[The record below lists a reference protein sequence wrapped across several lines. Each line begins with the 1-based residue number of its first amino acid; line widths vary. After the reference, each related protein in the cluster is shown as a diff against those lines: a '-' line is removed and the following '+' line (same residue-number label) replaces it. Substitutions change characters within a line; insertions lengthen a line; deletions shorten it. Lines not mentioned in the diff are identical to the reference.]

1 MICFCGSRTQGDQ
14 NPAISYYLE
23 LPNETDFYLGTEL
36 EPSPLTKPINK
47 S

>member
-1 MICFCGSRTQGDQ
+1 MFCFCGSRTQGDQ

-23 LPNETDFYLGTEL
+23 LTNETDFLGTEL
-36 EPSPLTKPINK
+36 EPSLLTKPINK